1 MKLHFGLRAQLWRC
15 HSRGLRSPT
24 TGRASLL
31 EGKPLLPFIAFGPLD
46 VAQRPRARVR
56 RLVVRAVAASASAL
70 TSQRRRGLCRMA
82 ASCQVPA
89 SRTCGCIL
97 TLYLAC
103 CLYTGR
109 VAVNLVAVAQVGG
122 SAPIT
127 PFIAFGPLCILKE
140 LQEQALCSV
149 DAQSLQ
155 LGLDNVLFALR
166 RS

>member
-1 MKLHFGLRAQLWRC
+1 M
-15 HSRGLRSPT
+15 
-24 TGRASLL
+24 
-31 EGKPLLPFIAFGPLD
+31 PFIAFGPLCILAG
-46 VAQRPRARVR
+46 AQGPRLKGRNLQTTWRKRPRARRR
-56 RLVVRAVAASASAL
+56 RLVARAVAASASAL
-70 TSQRRRGLCRMA
+70 TSQRRRGLCNRMA

-109 VAVNLVAVAQVGG
+109 VAVKLVAVAHVGG

-155 LGLDNVLFALR
+155 LSLDSALVALR